1 MKIISII
8 IKPKKKVKNLN
19 IIFSLYF
26 FVRQDKSHFKVDG
39 EGKRLRDGESLG
51 RVEDLPWTT
60 LH

>member
-26 FVRQDKSHFKVDG
+26 FVRQDKSHFKVGG
-39 EGKRLRDGESLG
+39 EGERLRDGESLG